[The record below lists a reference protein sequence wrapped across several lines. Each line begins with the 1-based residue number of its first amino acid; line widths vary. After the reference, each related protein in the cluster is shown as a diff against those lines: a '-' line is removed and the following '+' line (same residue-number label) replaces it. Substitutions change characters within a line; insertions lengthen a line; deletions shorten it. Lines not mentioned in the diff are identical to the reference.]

1 MSQHDFT
8 IANQTASSARSD
20 INNALQALAS
30 NNSGASAPS
39 TTYASMWWYDTGA
52 NLLKQR
58 NEADTA
64 WVNVAYINQSTNK
77 FEILDDTKVVTT
89 SGTQVGI
96 LGDQTTTTWET
107 GTGTTESL
115 VSPAK
120 VNAAVKSSSLGSN
133 SQTGQEP
140 SRSVG
145 TVYHNDT
152 GRPIMVSYGING
164 NNFNGET
171 RWSLLTGPTSTPTGE
186 VTRASTFNQHNY
198 SGNSSGIVPV
208 DHYYKIEKVMGNNT
222 SGVLYWLE
230 LR

>member
-20 INNALQALAS
+20 INNALQALAT

-52 NLLKQR
+52 NILKQR
-58 NEADTA
+58 NEGDTA
-64 WVNVAYINQSTNK
+64 WVSVAYINQSTNK

-96 LGDQTTTTWET
+96 LGDQPNSTWQT

-120 VNAAVKSSSLGSN
+120 VAAAIGSLGYTQPTSYGAVGTYALLYENLNNAVRYVGTQISGSN
-133 SQTGQEP
+133 LYYS
-140 SRSVG
+140 SVG
-145 TVYHNDT
+145 DGANH
-152 GRPIMVSYGING
+152 GA
-164 NNFNGET
+164 
-171 RWSLLTGPTSTPTGE
+171 GPTGVGGGTWQAMG
-186 VTRASTFNQHNY
+186 
-198 SGNSSGIVPV
+198 SSGT
-208 DHYYKIEKVMGNNT
+208 YNFTGTTNT
-222 SGVLYWLE
+222 DAYRTTVWL
-230 LR
+230 RIS